1 MARIFA
7 REERHRPHHRPTW
20 AHQPLSSQEI
30 DIALQHAQQEA
41 DFTVPDPSFND
52 GMPFHPGPGRMNFQP
67 HMPFQSH
74 HRFDHMASYD
84 YELSVQELVRR
95 TNLAASLAN
104 GVISPRAHYMQ
115 VYPMMRADGK
125 FPADFRMPK
134 TVESI
139 WLLDTT
145 QLDRILQEYKLPFE
159 TRTLLASLPSSARHA
174 LGTLGSSSTRFRAA
188 KLHILFEHLGAI
200 RIVDGSGNRS
210 GR

>member
-7 REERHRPHHRPTW
+7 REERQRPHHRPTW

-41 DFTVPDPSFND
+41 DFPDPSFND
-52 GMPFHPGPGRMNFQP
+52 GMPFHPGPPGGMNFQP
-67 HMPFQSH
+67 HMPFQGH

-104 GVISPRAHYMQ
+104 GVISPRAQYMQ
-115 VYPMMRADGK
+115 VYPMMCADGK

-134 TVESI
+134 TLQSI
-139 WLLDTT
+139 RLLDTT

-174 LGTLGSSSTRFRAA
+174 LGTLGSSSARFRQA

-200 RIVDGSGNRS
+200 RIVDGNRGS